1 MIDISSL
8 TTIPFMYVFALLC
21 TLMVFFNILSIIGRK
36 IRLQFFLTSLFMVL
50 LIATT
55 AVMIITGAQYT
66 LFNLIVVSPFSLY
79 FALIFT
85 IGTLLVNILGYSRD
99 AHYSSFSILSTFALI
114 GMYLVAFAGSIVA
127 IFIGLELMSIP
138 TIFAILLSR
147 KVAIEASVKLFIL
160 ASLAISLFAFG
171 MVLVYGATGSILLSN
186 PQTVSTLMTL
196 ALMLLI
202 AALGFET
209 ALFPFNLWV
218 PDVYQGATTYVT
230 AMLGGINKKV
240 GFLALIQ
247 ILFLLFIAYKST
259 FMPVLYIV
267 AIFTMFYGNLAA
279 LAQKNVKRMLAY
291 SSIAQAGY
299 ILIGLVV
306 ATQYSLGATLF
317 QIFAHMIM
325 FIGAMGV
332 VLFME
337 SKNRHEINDYIGL
350 HKESSIA
357 AFCLAIILISFIG
370 IPLTAGFIGKFLL
383 FSSAVYGGL
392 LPLAIFG
399 VVNSMISVYYYFK
412 VIAAM
417 YTSRSEPIHI
427 KMHGNV
433 LFVVLLCTL
442 LILILGIYPQ
452 ILIALAN
459 SAAQVLLG

>member
-1 MIDISSL
+1 MIDYSTLAS
-8 TTIPFMYVFALLC
+8 IPRLYVLLLLAALL
-21 TLMVFFNILSIIGRK
+21 VFFNIVSIIQRK
-36 IRLQFFLTSLFMVL
+36 IGRQFWQSVL
-50 LIATT
+50 LLVLMSLTIG
-55 AVMIITGAQYT
+55 VMIITSANYT
-66 LFNLIVVSPFSLY
+66 LFNLLIVSPLSLY

-85 IGTLLVNILGYSRD
+85 IGTLLVNILGYSKD
-99 AHYSSFSILSTFALI
+99 AHYSSFSLLSSFALI
-114 GMYLVAFAGSIVA
+114 GMYLVAFAGSLVS

-147 KVAIEASVKLFIL
+147 KIAIEASVKLFIL
-160 ASLAISLFAFG
+160 ASIAIALFAFG
-171 MVLVYGATGSILLSN
+171 MVLVYGATGSILLSS
-186 PQTVSTLMTL
+186 PQTFSTLMLIAL
-196 ALMLLI
+196 ALLI

-218 PDVYQGATTYVT
+218 PDVYQGSTTYVT
-230 AMLGGINKKV
+230 ALLGGINKKV
-240 GFLALIQ
+240 GFLALMQ
-247 ILFLLFIAYKST
+247 VLFLLFIAYKSA
-259 FMPVLYIV
+259 FIPILYII
-267 AIFTMFYGNLAA
+267 AILTMFYGNLAA
-279 LAQKNVKRMLAY
+279 LAQKNVKRLLAY